1 MPVGGNQTSDRSIKN
16 QVMSGLLWRYLERCA
31 AQGVQLLVTLVLA
44 RILEPQDFGALTLVM
59 VFLNIALVF
68 VQSGFGTAL
77 VQKAAVTNGEFTTVL
92 LFSAGLGGVL
102 ALGILAA
109 APWVSL
115 FFHYPELTPVIR
127 VLALTL
133 PLGGVSHVLQ
143 SYVTRRME
151 FRKIFVATLIGS
163 SASAVL
169 SISAALRG
177 LGLWSLVIQQLSSQI
192 ISASVLYVISGFRV
206 GKRTPL
212 SSMRGIFSYGW
223 RLLVS
228 GLIDSIYGNLYT
240 LVIGRTFSS
249 VDVGYFDRGRQF
261 PALIIT
267 NVNATIQSVAFP
279 ALARRQSDPPRVKE
293 MTRRLVKTGTYVI
306 FPCMAGLAL
315 ISEPLVRLLLTEK
328 WLPAV
333 PYLRYYC
340 LIYALWPV
348 FTANLQAISAM
359 GRSDIFL
366 RLEVIK
372 KALGVAILC
381 VTLPMGLR
389 AMMIGSCVNAV
400 LGLFVNAAP
409 NGRLMRYSLAEL
421 FADMAQPAVLTALMA
436 AGIRGAGWGTA
447 AVLAGMESGGAHIPG
462 GMSDFILIVV
472 QIAAGMAVYLAA
484 SVLGRSENL
493 RYLTGAV
500 KEFAGRSARAEGGP

>member
-1 MPVGGNQTSDRSIKN
+1 
-16 QVMSGLLWRYLERCA
+16 MSGLRYIFVHGLAGWGSYDKKYERLPYWGMRCGDLIGYLWKQGFQAYAASVAPAGSAWDRACELYAQLAGLRTDYGAAHSAENCHERFGRDFSSCP
-31 AQGVQLLVTLVLA
+31 LIPDWRKDTRLVL
-44 RILEPQDFGALTLVM
+44 LGHSFG
-59 VFLNIALVF
+59 
-68 VQSGFGTAL
+68 GT
-77 VQKAAVTNGEFTTVL
+77 T
-92 LFSAGLGGVL
+92 S
-102 ALGILAA
+102 
-109 APWVSL
+109 
-115 FFHYPELTPVIR
+115 
-127 VLALTL
+127 
-133 PLGGVSHVLQ
+133 
-143 SYVTRRME
+143 
-151 FRKIFVATLIGS
+151 
-163 SASAVL
+163 
-169 SISAALRG
+169 
-177 LGLWSLVIQQLSSQI
+177 
-192 ISASVLYVISGFRV
+192 
-206 GKRTPL
+206 
-212 SSMRGIFSYGW
+212 
-223 RLLVS
+223 RLLS
-228 GLIDSIYGNLYT
+228 ELL
-240 LVIGRTFSS
+240 
-249 VDVGYFDRGRQF
+249 
-261 PALIIT
+261 A
-267 NVNATIQSVAFP
+267 AFP

-409 NGRLMRYSLAEL
+409 NGRLMRYSFAEL
-421 FADMAQPAVLTALMA
+421 FADMAQPAVLTAIMA

-447 AVLAGMESGGAHIPG
+447 AVLAGMERGGAHIPG

-500 KEFAGRSARAEGGP
+500 KEFAGRSARAEGEV